1 MANKPEL
8 KRAVAGSKIKANDY
22 NYNFEQLNNYI
33 ENGIA
38 DNAISNYEPDREY
51 KKGQWVLAE
60 VEGKFGLYE
69 SLVDGNKGSSLTDE
83 NYWKKVIDDEVGRI
97 VGKIEEIE
105 EEIAEIP
112 TLIPDNSALIASY
125 LVPDITT
132 EVIRSNTGFT
142 SEKVQW
148 LYVLGSARGYDLV
161 VLVNGV
167 EVHKTQIGGTT
178 AYPILTTSWF
188 LLGKDDVVTV
198 NVGAGATATLK
209 TFNCKGV
216 N

>member
-38 DNAISNYEPDREY
+38 DNAINNYEPDREY

-83 NYWKKVIDDEVGRI
+83 NFWRKVIDDEVDRI
-97 VGKIEEIE
+97 VSEIE

-132 EVIRSNTGFT
+132 EIIRSNTGFT

-148 LYVLGSARGYDLV
+148 LYILGGSRGYDLI

-167 EVHKTQIGGTT
+167 EVHRTLMSGTT
-178 AYPILTTSWF
+178 SYPIATTSWF
-188 LLGKDDVVTV
+188 LLSKDDVVTV
-198 NVGAGATATLK
+198 SAGAGATLTLK